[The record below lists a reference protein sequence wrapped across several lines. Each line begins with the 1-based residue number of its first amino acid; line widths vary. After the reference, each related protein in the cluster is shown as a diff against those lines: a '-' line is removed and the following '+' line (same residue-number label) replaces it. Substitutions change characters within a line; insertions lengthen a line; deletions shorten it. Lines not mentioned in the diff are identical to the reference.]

1 MTTILQFQPLADNQG
16 PFLDLLPRH
25 VTATNPM
32 WLDWERAI
40 ELVMAVNIWQPV
52 ESLRAFYDPSAL
64 DADFL
69 PILAGALGFGNR
81 ADLFTETDY
90 RRLIA
95 GLSEYYGQSG
105 TAAMPKFISYA
116 NNSIYGLTVK
126 WSNDYISF
134 WDSPQGT
141 TIYNGGTWFPTPH
154 VDLVYDGTQGLL
166 SSQSVTELFY
176 ALAPVHLV
184 LEGIVARFNG
194 AGTFYV
200 AIAVRDIYT
209 YNVIAKPVPDYVAV
223 ASVALDITTRIDEV
237 GDVRITETGDD
248 RITE

>member
-1 MTTILQFQPLADNQG
+1 MAADNQG

-32 WLDWERAI
+32 WLDWQRAI
-40 ELVMAVNIWQPV
+40 ELVMSSAVWRPV
-52 ESLRAFYDPSAL
+52 DSLRAFYDPSSL
-64 DADFL
+64 DSDFL

-81 ADLFTETDY
+81 ADLFSEDDY

-95 GLSEYYGQSG
+95 GLSEYYSQSG

-126 WSNDYISF
+126 WSNDYIKF

-141 TIYNGGTWFPTPH
+141 TIYEGGTWFPTPH

-166 SSQSVTELFY
+166 SSSSVSELFY

-184 LEGIVARFNG
+184 LEGIVAKFTG
-194 AGTFYV
+194 SGTFYV
-200 AIAVRDIYT
+200 AIAVRDIYIYKVNAT
-209 YNVIAKPVPDYVAV
+209 TVPKMAAV
-223 ASVALDITTRIDEV
+223 ADIEV
-237 GDVRITETGDD
+237 LRNQRVTESGGYRITEIGDD
-248 RITE
+248 RIIE